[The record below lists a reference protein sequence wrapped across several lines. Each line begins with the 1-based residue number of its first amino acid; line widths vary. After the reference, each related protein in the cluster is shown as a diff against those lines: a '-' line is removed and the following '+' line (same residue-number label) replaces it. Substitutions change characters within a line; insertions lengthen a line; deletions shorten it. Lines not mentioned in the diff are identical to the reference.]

1 VGLLPDP
8 GHVLVGLGQGR
19 VDVDGA
25 EYLVQADAVLHRQH
39 VLGDQVAG
47 VFADDGDAE
56 DAVLA
61 RHGQH
66 LDEAVRL
73 AVGDR
78 PVEVVD
84 VVAADLVGDAL
95 LLRLLSFR
103 PTRATSGS
111 TKVAQGIT
119 E

>member
-1 VGLLPDP
+1 
-8 GHVLVGLGQGR
+8 
-19 VDVDGA
+19 
-25 EYLVQADAVLHRQH
+25 
-39 VLGDQVAG
+39 
-47 VFADDGDAE
+47 
-56 DAVLA
+56 
-61 RHGQH
+61 
-66 LDEAVRL
+66 VRL

-95 LLRLLSFR
+95 LLRLLSLR